1 MKVGIVGYG
10 GVGKTSLFTVLTG
23 QAAAAHHPSER
34 HLATVDVVD
43 PRLDRLK
50 ALWQPR
56 KFTRARFE
64 VEDEPALPRG
74 DVAGRGE
81 RVAAL
86 RDPDVLLLVVGTSE
100 AARGQ
105 LPKELGDPLAQ
116 ERALRED
123 LLLLDLEAIEKRV
136 GKSEERIKKG
146 SGDRALLLRDVEA
159 MKRISALVEKGAS
172 LHEVKDP
179 DGERLLHELK
189 LFHDKPTVAVF
200 NVDEAT
206 LSDKAAVE
214 KLRGSSKR
222 AAVLSAPIERE
233 IAQLEGA
240 DLAAFLQEYNLTEPA
255 APLLTRLAYEALDLI
270 SFFTMGEDEVRAWPI
285 VRGSNAVTAAGK
297 IHSDLARGFIRAEV
311 IPFAR
316 IEAATDLKQLKTLGR
331 ADLVGKE
338 HEVKDGDILNI
349 RFSV

>member
-23 QAAAAHHPSER
+23 QAVATHQPSER

-43 PRLDRLK
+43 PRLDKLRDH
-50 ALWQPR
+50 WQPR

-74 DVAGRGE
+74 DVANRGE

-105 LPKELGDPLAQ
+105 LPKELHDPIAQ
-116 ERALRED
+116 ERALRDD

-146 SGDRALLLRDVEA
+146 AGDRALLVRDVEA
-159 MKRISALVEKGAS
+159 MKRIQALVEKNAS
-172 LHEVKDP
+172 LHDVNDP
-179 DGERLLHELK
+179 DGKRLLHELK
-189 LFHDKPTVAVF
+189 LFHDKPIVTVF

-206 LSDKAAVE
+206 LSDRAAVE
-214 KLRGSSKR
+214 KLRASSKR

-233 IAQLEGA
+233 IAELTGA
-240 DLAAFLQEYNLTEPA
+240 DLAAFLAEYNLAEPA
-255 APLLTRLAYEALDLI
+255 APLLTRSAYEALDLI

-311 IPFAR
+311 IPFSR
-316 IEAATDLKQLKTLGR
+316 IEGATDLKQLKTLGR
-331 ADLVGKE
+331 ADLMGKE
-338 HEVKDGDILNI
+338 YVVQDGDVLNI

>member
-1 MKVGIVGYG
+1 MKVGIVGYA

-23 QAAAAHHPSER
+23 QEVATHQPSER

-43 PRLDRLK
+43 PRLDRLR
-50 ALWQPR
+50 AVWQPR

-100 AARGQ
+100 AARAQVG
-105 LPKELGDPLAQ
+105 KELADPLAQ
-116 ERALRED
+116 ERALKDD
-123 LLLLDLEAIEKRV
+123 LLLLDLEALEKRL
-136 GKSEERIKKG
+136 GKTEERLKKG
-146 SGDRALLLRDVEA
+146 AGDRPVLMRDVEA
-159 MKRISALVEKGAS
+159 MKRIQALVEKGAS
-172 LHEVKDP
+172 LHEVNDP
-179 DGERLLHELK
+179 DGKRLLHELK
-189 LFHDKPTVAVF
+189 LFQDKPAVTVF

-206 LSDKAAVE
+206 LSDRAAVE

-222 AAVLSAPIERE
+222 AAVLAAPIERE
-233 IAQLEGA
+233 IAQLEGG
-240 DLAAFLQEYNLTEPA
+240 DLAAFLAEYNLAEPA

-311 IPFAR
+311 IPFAH
-316 IEAATDLKQLKTLGR
+316 IAGAADLKQLKAQGR
-331 ADLVGKE
+331 ADLMGKE
-338 HEVKDGDILNI
+338 YVVQDGDILNI